1 MPTLSVLNKQIQA
14 TPADAIIVNL
24 FEGVTSPGGATG
36 TVDTALGSSDG
47 VPGKGLISQLLQLG
61 DFKGKFNDTA
71 VIYTNGL
78 IPAPRVII
86 IGLGKSKDFSL
97 DRARQAS
104 GTAVRKAREL
114 GCKRVAT
121 IVHGSGIG
129 GMNPRE
135 AAQATAEGAL
145 LGTYQ
150 FTEHKTK
157 NGKNGNGKLLDE
169 IIVVEYDKAKLEDV
183 QAGAAAGEI
192 IANAVNAART
202 LINRAPNVLNPPVFA
217 QQAQEMAERAGLKCT
232 VFTEKEISE
241 HNMGGIQAVSQGSLN
256 PPRLVIWEHN
266 PDATGDPLVFIGKGV
281 TFDTGGISIKPS
293 EGMQSMKADMAG
305 AAAVFGAMQAIAG
318 LKLPRRVIGITPLVE
333 NMPSDRAFRPGDV
346 ITMMS
351 GLTVE
356 IISTDAEGRMILAD
370 ALHYAKRYKPR
381 GVVDLAT
388 LTGAC
393 VIALGDNVAAGV
405 FSNNDDWAQTVLRA
419 ADAQGEKL
427 WQLPL
432 YSEYGDKIR
441 SDYAEI
447 KNSGGRNGGVG
458 TSAYF
463 LKRFVEEGDDDAY
476 PWAHIDMAGMMF
488 SDSTRGYNV
497 KGGMGYGVRMLVELA
512 KGE

>member
-1 MPTLSVLNKQIQA
+1 
-14 TPADAIIVNL
+14 
-24 FEGVTSPGGATG
+24 
-36 TVDTALGSSDG
+36 
-47 VPGKGLISQLLQLG
+47 
-61 DFKGKFNDTA
+61 
-71 VIYTNGL
+71 
-78 IPAPRVII
+78 
-86 IGLGKSKDFSL
+86 
-97 DRARQAS
+97 
-104 GTAVRKAREL
+104 
-114 GCKRVAT
+114 
-121 IVHGSGIG
+121 
-129 GMNPRE
+129 
-135 AAQATAEGAL
+135 
-145 LGTYQ
+145 
-150 FTEHKTK
+150 
-157 NGKNGNGKLLDE
+157 
-169 IIVVEYDKAKLEDV
+169 
-183 QAGAAAGEI
+183 
-192 IANAVNAART
+192 
-202 LINRAPNVLNPPVFA
+202 
-217 QQAQEMAERAGLKCT
+217 
-232 VFTEKEISE
+232 
-241 HNMGGIQAVSQGSLN
+241 
-256 PPRLVIWEHN
+256 
-266 PDATGDPLVFIGKGV
+266 
-281 TFDTGGISIKPS
+281 
-293 EGMQSMKADMAG
+293 
-305 AAAVFGAMQAIAG
+305 
-318 LKLPRRVIGITPLVE
+318 
-333 NMPSDRAFRPGDV
+333 
-346 ITMMS
+346 
-351 GLTVE
+351 LTVE